1 MERERSSIGRVL
13 MWEYARGSWQ
23 YDVLCGLIVLFIAL
37 TPREFFRRNSPPP
50 PEQKSVQ
57 SEVSSVGDGPSWFR
71 SLRLP

>member
-1 MERERSSIGRVL
+1 MERERSSIGRVV

-23 YDVLCGLIVLFIAL
+23 YDVLCGLIVLFIAF
-37 TPREFFRRNSPPP
+37 TPRDFFRRSSPPP

-57 SEVSSVGDGPSWFR
+57 AEFTPDGDGSSWR